1 MPSAL
6 VINGVPIECINQAAV
21 VYHVPATLIIS
32 VLGTEGGKVGSAM
45 PNSNGTY
52 DYGPMQIN
60 SIWLEKLK
68 PYGITKEQ
76 LQYDPCVN
84 VAVGSWIL
92 STRIAD
98 SKELWHGVASYHSY
112 YLPENT
118 RYRTKVSGIYQL
130 LTDYLQQP
138 SHQNSHVQKIG

>member
-6 VINGVPIECINQAAV
+6 IINGVPIECINLAAIT
-21 VYHVPATLIIS
+21 YHIPATLIVS
-32 VLGTEGGKVGSAM
+32 VLGTEGGKVGSAIA
-45 PNSNGTY
+45 NRNGTF

-68 PYGITKEQ
+68 AYGITKEQ
-76 LQYDPCVN
+76 LQYDPCIN
-84 VAVGSWIL
+84 VYVGAWIL

-98 SKELWHGVASYHSY
+98 SKEFWQGVASYHSY
-112 YLPENT
+112 CLPENL
-118 RYRTKVSGIYQL
+118 RYRTKVSGVYKL

-138 SHQNSHVQKIG
+138 PPLPAS